1 MKKNI
6 LITSISAKIPLI
18 NALLESKNKFDT
30 KISIFGADAD
40 KNCIGRYFV
49 DFFWL
54 MPKLDLLDIND
65 FIAFCDEH
73 NIRYVIPTRDA
84 DLLYFSAFKE
94 KLLIRGICL
103 FSADRDVVERCFDK
117 LKFYTDTNNK
127 LIIPAFQDI
136 QQVDSP
142 KLVVKERFG
151 SGSEN
156 IAINVDK
163 ATALNFSKK
172 LKEAIFQPYIE
183 GQEFS
188 VDSYVEKDGKCI
200 ASIVRSRDLVKNG
213 ESQITTFV
221 EDKAL
226 SDIVKKF
233 VEDLNI
239 LGHSVTQVIKYA
251 DTYRIIECNARFG
264 GASTLSYK
272 MGLDSF
278 YWFLMQTNNKK
289 ITFEL
294 NKTKLKQVRVA
305 EDRYFEC

>member
-6 LITSISAKIPLI
+6 LITSISAKVPLI
-18 NALLESKNKFDT
+18 NTVLESKNRFDK
-30 KISIFGADAD
+30 KISVFGADAD
-40 KNCIGRYFV
+40 KNCIGQYFV

-54 MPKLDLLDIND
+54 MPKLDLLEIND
-65 FIAFCDEH
+65 FIAFCDDN
-73 NIRYVIPTRDA
+73 NIKYVIPTRDA
-84 DLLYFSAFKE
+84 DVLYFSAFKAQLSS
-94 KLLIRGICL
+94 KGIYL
-103 FSADRDVVERCFDK
+103 FSADSAAVDICFDK
-117 LKFYTDTNNK
+117 LKFYTGTDNK
-127 LIIPAFQDI
+127 LIIPTFQDI
-136 QQVDSP
+136 EKIDSS

-156 IAINVDK
+156 IAINIDRT
-163 ATALNFSKK
+163 AALNFSRK
-172 LKEAIFQPYIE
+172 LKEAVFQPYIE

-188 VDSYVEKDGKCI
+188 VDSYVTKEGKCI

-221 EDKAL
+221 EDEVL
-226 SDIVKKF
+226 SDIVKKL

-251 DTYRIIECNARFG
+251 DTYGIVECNTRFG

-278 YWFLMQTNNKK
+278 YWFLMQTDNKK

-294 NKTKLKQVRVA
+294 NKTKLKQVRVT